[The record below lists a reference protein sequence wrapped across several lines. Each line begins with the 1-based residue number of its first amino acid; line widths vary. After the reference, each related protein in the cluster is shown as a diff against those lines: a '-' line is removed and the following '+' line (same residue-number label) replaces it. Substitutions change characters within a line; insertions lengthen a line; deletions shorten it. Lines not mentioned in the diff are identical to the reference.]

1 MKTKQ
6 EDLSYLLIYQ
16 EKEEEIFTM
25 PYAFYIVISFNPT

>member
-6 EDLSYLLIYQ
+6 ENLSYLLIYQ

-25 PYAFYIVISFNPT
+25 PYTFFIVISFNPT